1 MLNKLEQSDQS
12 RGAINIQRF
21 YKSYGTDFRKN
32 LKDIADALRE
42 DVSLTRK
49 ETEAAKNMAE
59 LPTQNQVAYWQK
71 EFKPLLSQEDAL
83 REQLRALAAKQAAL
97 NK

>member
-1 MLNKLEQSDQS
+1 LGSSSPPNQ
-12 RGAINIQRF
+12 

-49 ETEAAKNMAE
+49 ETEAARNMAE
-59 LPTQNQVAYWQK
+59 LPTQDQLAYWQK
-71 EFKPLLSQEDAL
+71 ELKPLLAREDVL
-83 REQLRALAAKQAAL
+83 REQIRVLATKQAAL